1 MRITVIGTGY
11 VGLVTATC
19 LADAGNHVIG
29 LDIDPDKID
38 QLSKGISTI
47 YEPGLAELLG
57 DNLQAD
63 RLRFT
68 TDFDAAID
76 HGRVIFVTVGTPPR
90 QDGSADTSAIE
101 RICRQIA
108 ETVSDDK
115 VLVVKST
122 VPVGTCDR
130 LEQEMAART
139 EHSLHVVSNPEF
151 LKEGTAVDNF
161 LKPDR
166 VVVGAGDDAAAAT
179 IRELYQPF
187 VRNRRPILIM
197 SRAAAEMTKYAANC
211 YLAAR
216 ISFINEIANI
226 CERCGVDVDQV
237 RTGIGTDSRIGF
249 HFLYPGAGYGGSCF
263 PKDVQALGHLA
274 ETLGYEPQLLRSI
287 HDINQRQRER
297 LFTKIA
303 DRFADSLSGRTFAV
317 WGVTFKPKTDDLREA
332 PAVHVIDR
340 LLEAG
345 ATVRA
350 HDPRGLP
357 NLRQQFGDR
366 ITCFDH
372 AYDALEGADAL
383 VIVTE
388 WNEFRSPDFER
399 MRELLAAPIIF
410 DGRNLYE
417 AEAMERHG
425 FEYHSIGRPTVDG
438 PDCSRGRGDSA

>member
-1 MRITVIGTGY
+1 MRVTVVGTGY

-19 LADAGNHVIG
+19 LADAGNHVVG
-29 LDIDPDKID
+29 LDIDEAKID
-38 QLSKGISTI
+38 RLSRGESTI
-47 YEPGLAELLG
+47 YEPGLGEMLT
-57 DNLQAD
+57 DNLEAD

-68 TDFDAAID
+68 TDFPTAVS
-76 HGRVIFVTVGTPPR
+76 HGKVIFVTVGTPPR
-90 QDGSADTSAIE
+90 QDGSADTSAIDA
-101 RICRQIA
+101 ICHRIA
-108 ETVSDDK
+108 ETMADSK
-115 VLVVKST
+115 IVVIKST

-130 LEQEMAART
+130 LEREMAART
-139 EHSLHVVSNPEF
+139 DHRLHVVSNPEF
-151 LKEGTAVDNF
+151 LKEGTAVDDF
-161 LKPDR
+161 LRPDR
-166 VVVGAGDDAAAAT
+166 VVIGVEDADVAAT
-179 IRELYQPF
+179 IRELYLPF

-274 ETLGYEPQLLRSI
+274 QMLGYDPQLLQSI

-297 LFTKIA
+297 LFEKIA
-303 DRFADSLSGRTFAV
+303 QRFGGSLGDRTFAV

-332 PAVHVIDR
+332 PAIHVIDR

-345 ATVRA
+345 ASVRA
-350 HDPRGLP
+350 HDPRGLD
-357 NLRQQFGDR
+357 NLRQRYGDR
-366 ITCFDH
+366 IAYFVH
-372 AYDALEGADAL
+372 AYDALDGADAL

-388 WNEFRSPDFER
+388 WNEFRSPDFDR
-399 MRELLAAPIIF
+399 MRALLNAPIIF

-417 AEAMERHG
+417 PEAMARYQ
-425 FEYHSIGRPTVDG
+425 FEYHSVGRPTVNG
-438 PDCSRGRGDSA
+438 PPPSGAH